1 MTNSTYRSIFSVK
14 CKGYMKFFEG
24 GFMEGLS
31 ANYYVL
37 TRVNRYQTLHSY
49 FQGIMGTVDMLLA
62 GAPSINLRLIA
73 T

>member
-1 MTNSTYRSIFSVK
+1 
-14 CKGYMKFFEG
+14 
-24 GFMEGLS
+24 MEGLS